1 MCHFPK
7 TMGELMDHQC
17 HSEFQFC
24 IEAISMR
31 GREGERAEGKEGGKG
46 REREGRGEERG
57 EEREERRLSISAE

>member
-24 IEAISMR
+24 IEAISMG
-31 GREGERAEGKEGGKG
+31 GREGERAERKEGEKVLERNSVTGNISLQMGKG
-46 REREGRGEERG
+46 N
-57 EEREERRLSISAE
+57 I